1 MSNNKLLP
9 KLLQN
14 LTEILNDEEYYDI
27 TIEVGNDPFIK
38 IFRAHMVILH
48 YRSPYLRRILSTNKK
63 KNDGTLTHIKLPN
76 ISPEI
81 FQIIL
86 RYIYGGNLSL
96 NEYDNSDIIQILIAA
111 NELSLQD
118 LIPYLQSFLIENKAN
133 WMEQNFNMIYQTSFK
148 NDSFSDLQKYCTD
161 LMTKEPVKI
170 FNSLNF
176 SSIPEKLLITIIQN
190 DNLQMSEIQVWE
202 HILKWGHAQNP
213 ELPSDITNYS
223 KDDFN
228 ALKSTLQ
235 QFIPFIK
242 FYNLTN
248 KEFTDKVLPY
258 REILSEELFI
268 NLLKT
273 FLNLLDPNI
282 KPSDNLKPCIT
293 KKVNLKAI
301 DSKIITS
308 RHVEMISKWIDR
320 LEITDK
326 LTSSYEYKLLFRGSR
341 DGFSLNKF
349 HEICDDKA
357 CTVTLVKVE
366 SSNEI
371 LGGYN
376 PVKWKSDDVWGVTK
390 DSFIFSFNTGRIE
403 DYILSRVKNKNYAI
417 NNGSNRGPSFGDG
430 DLSIWKTPM
439 WKSTQVLDF
448 CYSKKNFYEKP
459 IRKTEN
465 NFKIGEYEVFQ
476 IINQ

>member
-1 MSNNKLLP
+1 MVDDKLLP

-27 TIEVGNDPFIK
+27 TVEVGNDPYIK

-118 LIPYLQSFLIENKAN
+118 LIPYLQSFLIENKAI
-133 WMEQNFNMIYQTSFK
+133 WMEQNFNLIYQTSFE
-148 NDSFSDLQKYCTD
+148 NDSFSELQKYCID

-202 HILKWGHAQNP
+202 HVLKWGHAQNP

-268 NLLKT
+268 NLLIT
-273 FLNLLDPNI
+273 FLSLSDPNI

-308 RHVEMISKWIDR
+308 QHVEMISKWIDR
-320 LEITDK
+320 LEITDE

-341 DGFSLNKF
+341 DGFLRNKF
-349 HEICDDKA
+349 HKICDHKSR
-357 CTVTLVKVE
+357 TITIIKVKG
-366 SSNEI
+366 SNEI
-371 LGGYN
+371 LGGFN
-376 PVKWKSDDVWGVTK
+376 PIEWMSDKRWGITK
-390 DSFIFSFNTGRIE
+390 DSFIFSFNNDRIE
-403 DYILSRVKNKNYAI
+403 DYILSRVMNENFAI
-417 NNGSNRGPSFGDG
+417 NNGGDCGPSFGIG
-430 DLSIWKTPM
+430 DLSIWKASNFRGINYDSS
-439 WKSTQVLDF
+439 WSEI
-448 CYSKKNFYEKP
+448 NFYEKP
-459 IRKTEN
+459 IRKTKN
-465 NFKIGEYEVFQ
+465 VFGVGECEVFQ
-476 IINQ
+476 IIDQ

>member
-1 MSNNKLLP
+1 MADNKLLP
-9 KLLQN
+9 KLSQN
-14 LTEILNDEEYYDI
+14 LIEILNDEEYYDI

-63 KNDGTLTHIKLPN
+63 KNDGTLVHIKLPN

-86 RYIYGGNLSL
+86 RYIYNGKLSL

-111 NELSLQD
+111 NELSLQE

-133 WMEQNFNMIYQTSFK
+133 WMEQNFNLIYQTSFE
-148 NDSFSDLQKYCTD
+148 NDSFSELQKYCTD
-161 LMTKEPVKI
+161 LMTKEPIKI

-190 DNLQMSEIQVWE
+190 DNLQM
-202 HILKWGHAQNP
+202 N
-213 ELPSDITNYS
+213 
-223 KDDFN
+223 DFN

-242 FYNLTN
+242 FDNLTS
-248 KEFTDKVLPY
+248 KEFLDEVFPY
-258 REILSEELFI
+258 REILPEELHI

-273 FLNLLDPNI
+273 FLSLSDPSI
-282 KPSDNLKPCIT
+282 KPSDKSKSCIT
-293 KKVNLKAI
+293 KEINLGTI

-308 RHVEMISKWIDR
+308 QHTELISKWINR

-326 LTSSYEYKLLFRGSR
+326 LTSPYKYKLLFRGSR
-341 DGFSLNKF
+341 DGFKRRKF
-349 HEICDDKA
+349 HEICNDKSRTA
-357 CTVTLVKVE
+357 TIIKVKD
-366 SSNEI
+366 SNEI

-376 PVKWKSDDVWGVTK
+376 PIKWESNNVWGITK
-390 DSFIFSFNTGRIE
+390 DSFIFSFNNDKIE
-403 DYILSRVKNKNYAI
+403 ERILSRVIDKNCAI
-417 NNGSNRGPSFGDG
+417 LNGNIRGPSFGNG
-430 DLSIWKTPM
+430 DLI
-439 WKSTQVLDF
+439 VLGCNIYDGEY
-448 CYSKKNFYEKP
+448 CCCKKRSYEKP
-459 IRKTEN
+459 IRKTED
-465 NFKIGEYEVFQ
+465 NFTVEEYEVFQ

>member
-1 MSNNKLLP
+1 MADNKLLP

-14 LTEILNDEEYYDI
+14 LLDILNDEEYYDI
-27 TIEVGNDPFIK
+27 TIEVGNDPYIK

-63 KNDGTLTHIKLPN
+63 KNDETLTHIKLPN

-96 NEYDNSDIIQILIAA
+96 NEYDNSVIIQTLIAA
-111 NELSLQD
+111 NELSLQE
-118 LIPYLQSFLIENKAN
+118 LILYLQSFLIENKAN
-133 WMEQNFNMIYQTSFK
+133 WMEQNFNLMYQTSFE
-148 NDSFSDLQKYCTD
+148 NDTFSELQKYCTD
-161 LMTKEPVKI
+161 LMTKEPIKI

-228 ALKSTLQ
+228 TLKSTLQ

-273 FLNLLDPNI
+273 FLSLSDPNI
-282 KPSDNLKPCIT
+282 KPSDNLKPFGNDPYIKIFRAHMEFKGNKQT
-293 KKVNLKAI
+293 GKENNSGKQRSKKQLERSGIPPSVLASLHDAALK
-301 DSKIITS
+301 
-308 RHVEMISKWIDR
+308 H
-320 LEITDK
+320 LC
-326 LTSSYEYKLLFRGSR
+326 G
-341 DGFSLNKF
+341 
-349 HEICDDKA
+349 
-357 CTVTLVKVE
+357 
-366 SSNEI
+366 
-371 LGGYN
+371 
-376 PVKWKSDDVWGVTK
+376 K
-390 DSFIFSFNTGRIE
+390 DSLIYPDQTP
-403 DYILSRVKNKNYAI
+403 LSRISSRAFNELRESVPNLAPKQCLK
-417 NNGSNRGPSFGDG
+417 
-430 DLSIWKTPM
+430 
-439 WKSTQVLDF
+439 
-448 CYSKKNFYEKP
+448 
-459 IRKTEN
+459 
-465 NFKIGEYEVFQ
+465 
-476 IINQ
+476 